1 MLIIKSV
8 AKIYKPSAT
17 YLRTLL
23 IFEEELIF
31 DVAAAIEPGVEFAFV
46 MAIG

>member
-8 AKIYKPSAT
+8 AKIYNPSAT

-31 DVAAAIEPGVEFAFV
+31 DVATTVKAGMEFAFV